1 MKKRYI
7 LLTLG
12 CSLYAN
18 LDLLS
23 TTQKNTLVNFIN
35 TKSEYIET
43 NTSTIR
49 DNNETNITTTH
60 LATLKSLKIKD
71 YNLNYL
77 IDELGYINNL
87 ETFYFHK
94 TNLIDNQLPNS
105 FYRLNITK
113 STTSSGS
120 SHTKNS
126 SETTNEFLNRLNWNR
141 KNNQPIVNTSKEYIY
156 IKKYEYIDIEGN
168 ATDSDGVVKK
178 ISWNFSDG
186 SSSSSAKPIKTFSN
200 GGNYSATF
208 TATDDDGNS
217 TKKVIPIYVND
228 SDIKTYKEY
237 PYSETNSFKV
247 NQKVFFEPYYVDNNK
262 YSYSWDL
269 NNSTSTETTSSTI
282 FQKTGNHK
290 ITLSTTNKTTKEIIK
305 SSKNIVINNSST
317 YNTMIDELNKNLFET
332 QSEWINRIN
341 NYTKTI
347 QRDIVFKNYSADN
360 EEVTFNYNLRELFIN
375 TDEQTQK
382 MDLQEAKLLF
392 DINET
397 EKINIE
403 LKANLNG
410 ENITIYPNQFYFDNL
425 SKSCSYYTSSKLNDL
440 KTELNKAIYENTQS
454 HIDLIKTFNN
464 RNEKH
469 CFPLTFSSYDAENGK
484 MYVTLD
490 LSSLSLTNKDIVID
504 INSSDRGENINY
516 FKEYMNLESSFDII
530 YKNSEYFPYFE
541 RDYSKINPFDFYDDL
556 DFIYF
561 NYQAGVMDSIKSE
574 LQKSDYEEELSYKQ
588 RLSKYKPKF
597 VVDIS
602 NQFTY
607 NFFLKRLSFTLDL
620 SKLNLANESYYID
633 NIEQNLAEKIHE
645 NAEIIIELYMYD
657 EGSEIKYY
665 TNDIYVNLDG
675 IEYTA
680 QKSSTTTPSE
690 ALIIK
695 SGWNLLSTPVAS
707 KLDSSILNSNQ
718 IWIYKNKTWIKNPNE
733 IEPLYGF
740 WLKANENKTL
750 NLTGSSY
757 SLDVSILD
765 NGWNLTG
772 TGENLTNLN
781 QYDVNNFYIYRD
793 NKWLDLKSNT
803 LSEIKKGEGV
813 WVNK

>member
-1 MKKRYI
+1 LKKRYI

-35 TKSEYIET
+35 TKAEYIET

-71 YNLNYL
+71 YNLTEL
-77 IDELGYINNL
+77 ISELGYINNL
-87 ETFYFHK
+87 DTFRFHK
-94 TNLIDNQLPNS
+94 TTLINKKLPNS

-113 STTSSGS
+113 STTSGGS
-120 SHTKNS
+120 IYTKNS
-126 SETTNEFLNRLNWNR
+126 NETTNEFLNRLGWNR
-141 KNNQPIVNTSKEYIY
+141 VNNPPTISMSKNYIY
-156 IKKYEYIDIEGN
+156 IGINEYINLEAN
-168 ATDSDGVVKK
+168 ASDSDGIIKTSYWK
-178 ISWNFSDG
+178 FSDG
-186 SSSSSAKPIKTFSN
+186 YTSLISKPSKKFIN
-200 GGNYSATF
+200 GGNYIATF
-208 TATDDDGNS
+208 IATDDDGNTTEKS
-217 TKKVIPIYVND
+217 IPIYVNN
-228 SDIKTYKEY
+228 SDIKSYKKY
-237 PYSETNSFKV
+237 PYNETNSFKV
-247 NQKVFFEPYYVDNNK
+247 NQKVFFEPQYIDNNK

-269 NNSTSTETTSSTI
+269 NLSKSTETNASEI
-282 FQKTGNHK
+282 FLNTGTY
-290 ITLSTTNKTTKEIIK
+290 IVSLSTTNKTTKTTEK
-305 SSKNIVINNSST
+305 SSKSIVIKESDT
-317 YNTMIDELNKNLFET
+317 YNLLIDILEKDLFET
-332 QSEWINRIN
+332 RNDWINRIN
-341 NYTKTI
+341 NYSKTI
-347 QRDIVFKNYSADN
+347 QRDIVFNDYNADN
-360 EEVTFNYNLRELFIN
+360 EEVTFNYNLREFFID

-397 EKINIE
+397 EQVNIE

-410 ENITIYPNQFYFDNL
+410 DSITIYPNQFYFDNL
-425 SKSCSYYTSSKLNDL
+425 SKSCSYYTDSKFNDL

-464 RNEKH
+464 RNEKY

-541 RDYSKINPFDFYDDL
+541 RDYSKINPFNFYDDL

-588 RLSKYKPKF
+588 KLSKYKPKF

-607 NFFLKRLSFTLDL
+607 NLFLKRLSFTLDL
-620 SKLNLANESYYID
+620 SKLNLPNESYYID